1 MVDQEALMQTLS
13 DFTRTLVSEYSVGD
27 VLQELVERVPGVLGI
42 SRAGVSLAGGGRLGF
57 ATAIDESA
65 SMLEQVQEQ
74 HQQGPCVE
82 AHEHGQAVLVADLGD
97 DSGRWPALA
106 GAARSVGVVAA
117 AGIPMH
123 LGEIKLGALNLY
135 AAERR
140 EWSDED
146 VRVARLLADMA
157 TAYLV
162 NASMLEKSRR
172 LAEQL
177 QEALDSR
184 MVIEQ
189 AKGLLAGE
197 RKLSLDAAFELL
209 RGHAR
214 GHSSS
219 VRAVADAVVRL
230 GLRP

>member
-13 DFTRTLVSEYSVGD
+13 DFTRMLVSDYSQGD
-27 VLQELVERVPGVLGI
+27 VLQELVERLPEVLGV
-42 SRAGVSLAGGGRLGF
+42 SWAAVSLAGGGRLVF
-57 ATAIDESA
+57 ATSIDESA
-65 SMLEQVQEQ
+65 TLLEQLQKDGQ
-74 HQQGPCVE
+74 RGPCME
-82 AHEHGQAVLVADLGD
+82 AHERGEAVLVADLSD
-97 DSGRWPALA
+97 QAGRWPGLA
-106 GAARSVGVVAA
+106 VAAEKVGVVAV

-123 LGEIKLGALNLY
+123 LGEIRLGALNLY
-135 AAERR
+135 ASERR

-146 VRVARLLADMA
+146 VRVGRLLADMA

-162 NASMLEKSRR
+162 NASTLERSHR
-172 LAEQL
+172 LADQL
-177 QEALDSR
+177 QEALETR

-197 RKLSLDAAFELL
+197 RSVSLDAAFEVL

-214 GHSSS
+214 SHSSS
-219 VRAVADAVVRL
+219 VRSVAEAVVRL